1 MPKEYHKL
9 RQRITEEPI
18 MKTLLWLGIPPLI
31 TQLVQVSYNIV
42 DTIWLSRLSDID
54 IAVPRQSWPPLM
66 VVFMLGISIQ
76 VANLSLISQLIGAKR
91 YKEAEEA
98 IGRIFYIM
106 LIMGIALGFIFIS
119 LRNIIFGVLLETP
132 QEILS
137 KVLDYSFIVGLGVP
151 FYFMS
156 IAFTTVLQ
164 AIGDTRTPMIIQTV
178 SAITNI
184 ILDPFLIFG
193 IGFFPA
199 MGITGAAV
207 ATLLSRILSALL
219 GSLILIKGHKGIK
232 ATFPSKLVTRKWV
245 TYVIKVGGPVG
256 VLRIANA
263 LSFSA
268 LLKIVNTFGIVAATT
283 YSLGFIIINLSDA
296 ILWGFTRAL
305 SIMIGQNLGAGKTD
319 RAKEIVEKSSITI
332 ILGTIVLTVVVY
344 FATEPLVYWFVQTPA
359 IRLEAVRFIRI
370 FLLSIPFFAAFFI
383 SVAIG
388 NGSGHTIVPSTIG
401 VIRLWGI
408 RIGLSYITAI
418 YLGLGLVWVWISMTL
433 SNVFAGIAGLL
444 WVLSWKWVKPRIREY
459 FSD

>member
-1 MPKEYHKL
+1 LPKEYHKL

-91 YKEAEEA
+91 YKEAEES
-98 IGRIFYIM
+98 IGRFFYIM

-178 SAITNI
+178 SAMTNI

-268 LLKIVNTFGIVAATT
+268 LLKIVNTFGIVAATA